1 MYIAITPP
9 LPPGLSRELFHQ
21 TYLSS
26 SHYPDKDLVEG
37 AISLLL
43 LMDYFVGLM
52 RIPYLYVEIQ
62 RIQKVIEKGGTF
74 RTSLEIRYQML
85 STFAN
90 ALEIFIWFY
99 EKKFITLSK
108 KKS

>member
-9 LPPGLSRELFHQ
+9 LPPELSRELFHQ

-26 SHYPDKDLVEG
+26 SHYSDKDLVEG
-37 AISLLL
+37 TISLLV
-43 LMDYFVGLM
+43 LMDYFVGLT
-52 RIPYLYVEIQ
+52 RIPYLYIEIQ

-74 RTSLEIRYQML
+74 RSSTELRYQML

-90 ALEIFIWFY
+90 ALDRWIARTI
-99 EKKFITLSK
+99 
-108 KKS
+108 